1 MKTEA
6 LNCRCCGGV
15 LDVTSA
21 MAVCEYCGATNFIS
35 DTAGKYINQ
44 LNRANKLRQQ
54 KEYDNAIRIYD
65 NILSENIPSADILW
79 LRTLCEYGI
88 EYVPDPISS
97 KYFPTLHRIK
107 DESILNYYS
116 YLDALKLCTE
126 EQKEILIKEAN
137 EINRIQT
144 EYLEIA
150 KNEAPYDVFICYK
163 ETDED
168 TRQTTED
175 VAYCTR
181 LYEILTKSGYKVFFA
196 RETLKNKLSVDYEPY
211 IFAALKSSKV
221 MAVIGS
227 KSEYF
232 TATWVKNEW
241 SRFLKLMEKDSSKQI
256 FFACDDPNELPRAFS
271 LKQAQ
276 LLSHPQAMEILA
288 KNIINYFSNIL
299 KAGKNGKLGAG
310 KTSTFDID
318 LNSPAGILT
327 KAKKHLFQK
336 NFAAVYSD
344 ISDLLEIDPTN
355 SEAYWVRTLAN
366 VRHNEE
372 NIIYAK
378 VDLTKDEDY
387 DKALTFANGELKAK
401 FENVKEQCLEN
412 LRLQG
417 EFNVRMDNAAEDFR
431 KTVAS
436 SNTYAKKAQIIEELE
451 ALKKDYD
458 NSLLSKISGTKI
470 MQEISKKVSEL
481 DTIYKTVLDSMSSR
495 SISEYRKFCDEKH
508 ISNLVELDMD
518 SEKMKAL
525 RREYT
530 EENKALRNKYLIA
543 GDNYNL
549 NAEIISRKDEQA
561 RKQKRM
567 NVLEE
572 TLYEIDSAPSNF
584 GERLMQKFLED

>member
-15 LDVTSA
+15 LDVKSA
-21 MAVCEYCGATNFIS
+21 ITVCEYCGATNFIS

-44 LNRANKLRQQ
+44 LNRANKLRQE

-65 NILSENIPSADILW
+65 NILSENVPSADILW

-116 YLDALKLCTE
+116 YLDALKLCDE
-126 EQKEILIKEAN
+126 EQRNILIKEAT

-168 TRQTTED
+168 TMTTTED

-181 LYEILTKSGYKVFFA
+181 LYEILTKTGYKVFFA
-196 RETLKNKLSVDYEPY
+196 RETLQNKLSVDYEPY

-241 SRFLKLMEKDSSKQI
+241 SRFLKQMEKDPSKQI

-276 LLSHPQAMEILA
+276 LLSNPDAMEILA
-288 KNIINYFSNIL
+288 KNIINYLANIL
-299 KAGKNGKLGAG
+299 NAGKNGNPNALKNAAQYLDLSSPEAMLGR
-310 KTSTFDID
+310 
-318 LNSPAGILT
+318 
-327 KAKKHLFQK
+327 AKKHLNQK
-336 NFAAVYSD
+336 NYAAVYSD
-344 ISDLLEIDPTN
+344 ISDLLAINPAM
-355 SEAYWVRTLAN
+355 SEAYWVRLLAN

-378 VDLTKDEDY
+378 TDLTKDEDY
-387 DKALTFANGELKAK
+387 DKAVTFASSALKEK
-401 FENVKEQCLEN
+401 YEKIKDQCLEN
-412 LRLQG
+412 ISLQ
-417 EFNVRMDNAAEDFR
+417 EKFNERMDIVADEFR
-431 KTVAS
+431 QTVS
-436 SNTYAKKAQIIEELE
+436 ESKTYAKKDDIVKELKS
-451 ALKKDYD
+451 LKRDYD
-458 NSLLSKISGTKI
+458 NSALSTFGGKKIA
-470 MQEISKKVSEL
+470 QEIANKVAEL
-481 DTIYKTVLDSMSSR
+481 DSIYKAVLSSLSSR
-495 SISEYRKFCDEKH
+495 CISEYRKFCEENNL
-508 ISNLVELDMD
+508 SNLLELDNT

-525 RREYT
+525 RNSFI
-530 EENKALRNKYLIA
+530 EENKALRA
-543 GDNYNL
+543 NYTNIY
-549 NAEIISRKDEQA
+549 ADSEIISESISQKKEDRKRAVQKMIHEFDGIDSKKDETIGDMIVRA
-561 RKQKRM
+561 
-567 NVLEE
+567 
-572 TLYEIDSAPSNF
+572 
-584 GERLMQKFLED
+584 FLDE

>member
-15 LDVTSA
+15 LNVQSA
-21 MAVCEYCGATNFIS
+21 LAVCEYCGATNFVS

-88 EYVPDPISS
+88 EYVPDPIST
-97 KYFPTLHRIK
+97 KYFPTLHRVK

-116 YLDALKLCTE
+116 YLDALKLCDE
-126 EQKEILIKEAN
+126 QQKEILVKEAT

-168 TRQTTED
+168 TKKTTED

-196 RETLKNKLSVDYEPY
+196 RETLQNKLSVDYEPY

-256 FFACDDPNELPRAFS
+256 FFACDDPEELPRAFS

-276 LLSHPQAMEILA
+276 LLSNPNAMEILA
-288 KNIINYFSNIL
+288 QNIINYLVNII
-299 KAGKNGKLGAG
+299 KAGKNGVPGASKKNMPVNWDTPEG
-310 KTSTFDID
+310 M
-318 LNSPAGILT
+318 LLR
-327 KAKKHLFQK
+327 AKQHLSQK
-336 NFAAVYSD
+336 NYAAVYSN
-344 ISDLLEIDPTN
+344 ISDLLEMNPATA
-355 SEAYWVRTLAN
+355 EAYWIRLLAN
-366 VRHNEE
+366 VRHNED

-378 VDLTKDEDY
+378 VDLTKDDDY
-387 DKALTFANGELKAK
+387 DLLMTYATSSLKEK
-401 FENVKEQCLEN
+401 VEKIKDTCLEN
-412 LRLQG
+412 IRLQE
-417 EFNVRMDNAAEDFR
+417 EFNTHMDAVADEFR
-431 KTVAS
+431 STVLRS
-436 SNTYAKKAQIIEELE
+436 KTYAKKDIIVKELE
-451 ALKKDYD
+451 DLKKDYD
-458 NSLLSKISGTKI
+458 NFILSKISGTKI
-470 MQEISKKVSEL
+470 LQEISRKVAEL
-481 DTIYKTVLDSMSSR
+481 DTVYKTILDSMSSR
-495 SISEYRKFCDEKH
+495 SITEYRKFCEEKG
-508 ISNLVELDMD
+508 ISNLVELDMA

-525 RREYT
+525 RKEYT
-530 EENKALRNKYLIA
+530 EENKALRAKYLVSEEL
-543 GDNYNL
+543 YNL
-549 NAEIISRKDEQA
+549 NEEILSRKDAQA
-561 RKQKRM
+561 KKQARM
-567 NVLEE
+567 NVIEE
-572 TLYEIDSAPSNF
+572 TLHEFDSIPSNF
-584 GERLMQKFLED
+584 AERMVNKFLDD

>member
-15 LDVTSA
+15 LNVQSA
-21 MAVCEYCGATNFIS
+21 LAVCEYCGATNFVS

-88 EYVPDPISS
+88 EYVPDPIST

-126 EQKEILIKEAN
+126 EQKEILIKEAT

-168 TRQTTED
+168 TKQTTED
-175 VAYCTR
+175 VAYCSR

-241 SRFLKLMEKDSSKQI
+241 SRFLKLMEKDTNKQI

-276 LLSHPQAMEILA
+276 LLSNPQAMEILA
-288 KNIINYFSNIL
+288 KNIINYLANIL
-299 KAGKNGKLGAG
+299 KSGKNGKVGG
-310 KTSTFDID
+310 IMPSFTID
-318 LNSPAGILT
+318 LDSPAGILE
-327 KAKKHLFQK
+327 KAKKHLIQK

-355 SEAYWVRTLAN
+355 AEAYWIRVLAN

-378 VDLTKDEDY
+378 VDLTADEDY
-387 DKALTFANGELKAK
+387 EKALTFASGELKTK
-401 FENVKEQCLEN
+401 IEETKDKCLEN
-412 LRLQG
+412 INLQK
-417 EFNVRMDNAAEDFR
+417 EFNVQMDNAADDFR
-431 KTVAS
+431 KSVAS
-436 SNTYAKKAQIIEELE
+436 SNTYAKRKDIIKELDD
-451 ALKKDYD
+451 LKKDYD
-458 NSLLSKISGTKI
+458 NTLLSKIGGAKI

-481 DTIYKTVLDSMSSR
+481 DTIYKTILHSMSSR
-495 SISEYRKFCDEKH
+495 SISEYRKFCEEH
-508 ISNLVELDMD
+508 HLSNLVELDMS

-525 RREYT
+525 RTEYT
-530 EENKALRNKYLIA
+530 EENKALRNKYLIT
-543 GDNYNL
+543 GGNYSL
-549 NAEIISRKDEQA
+549 NEEISSRKDAQA
-561 RKQKRM
+561 KKQEKP
-567 NVLEE
+567 NVFEE
-572 TLYEIDSAPSNF
+572 TLYEINSAPSNF
-584 GERLMQKFLED
+584 GEKLMQMFLED

>member
-15 LDVTSA
+15 LDVKSA
-21 MAVCEYCGATNFIS
+21 LTVCEYCGATNFVS

-97 KYFPTLHRIK
+97 KYFPTLHRVK

-116 YLDALKLCTE
+116 YLDALKLCDD
-126 EQKEILIKEAN
+126 EQKAILEKEAV

-168 TRQTTED
+168 TKQTTED
-175 VAYCTR
+175 VAYCSR

-196 RETLKNKLSVDYEPY
+196 RETLQNKLSVDYEPY

-241 SRFLKLMEKDSSKQI
+241 SRFLKLMEKDQTKQI
-256 FFACDDPNELPRAFS
+256 FFACDDPEELPRAFS

-276 LLSHPQAMEILA
+276 LLSNPNAMEVLA
-288 KNIINYFSNIL
+288 KNIINYLNNIL
-299 KAGKNGKLGAG
+299 KAGKNGLPG
-310 KTSTFDID
+310 KKPVNLSSPEGMLLKATKN
-318 LNSPAGILT
+318 LNN
-327 KAKKHLFQK
+327 K
-336 NFAAVYSD
+336 NYAAVYSN
-344 ISDLLEIDPTN
+344 ISDLLEIAPTMA
-355 SEAYWVRTLAN
+355 EAYWIRLLAN
-366 VRHNEE
+366 VRHNED

-378 VDLTKDEDY
+378 ADLTTDENY
-387 DKALTFANGELKAK
+387 EKAITFAGDALREKYEK
-401 FENVKEQCLEN
+401 IKDQCLEN
-412 LRLQG
+412 INLQK
-417 EFNVRMDNAAEDFR
+417 EFDVQLDVAADEFEQ
-431 KTVAS
+431 TVLS
-436 SNTYAKKAQIIEELE
+436 SKTYAKKDEIIKELRS
-451 ALKKDYD
+451 LKRDYD
-458 NSLLSKISGTKI
+458 NAVLSKFSGSKLL
-470 MQEISKKVSEL
+470 QEISKKVAEL
-481 DTIYKTVLDSMSSR
+481 DSIYRTILASLSSR
-495 SISEYRKFCDEKH
+495 CISEYRKFCADH
-508 ISNLVELDMD
+508 NISNLVELDNA
-518 SEKMKAL
+518 SGKMKEL
-525 RREYT
+525 RNQYI
-530 EENKALRNKYLIA
+530 EENKSLRQKY
-543 GDNYNL
+543 
-549 NAEIISRKDEQA
+549 IISEEYVDLNEEILQKKAA
-561 RKQKRM
+561 RKRAIEKSIHEYDHIEDTTIGDKIIR
-567 NVLEE
+567 
-572 TLYEIDSAPSNF
+572 A
-584 GERLMQKFLED
+584 FLDD

>member
-15 LDVTSA
+15 LDVKSA
-21 MAVCEYCGATNFIS
+21 LTVCEYCGATNFVS

-97 KYFPTLHRIK
+97 KYFPTLHRVK

-116 YLDALKLCTE
+116 YLDALKLCDD
-126 EQKEILIKEAN
+126 EQKAILEKEAV

-168 TRQTTED
+168 TKQTTED
-175 VAYCTR
+175 VAYCSR

-196 RETLKNKLSVDYEPY
+196 RETLQNKLSVDYEPY

-241 SRFLKLMEKDSSKQI
+241 SRFLKLMEKDQTKQI
-256 FFACDDPNELPRAFS
+256 FFACDDPEELPRAFS

-276 LLSHPQAMEILA
+276 LLSNPNAMEVLA
-288 KNIINYFSNIL
+288 KNIINYLNNIL
-299 KAGKNGKLGAG
+299 KAGKNGLPDKKPVNLSSPEGMLLKA
-310 KTSTFDID
+310 TNN
-318 LNSPAGILT
+318 LNN
-327 KAKKHLFQK
+327 K
-336 NFAAVYSD
+336 NYAAVYSN
-344 ISDLLEIDPTN
+344 ISDLLEIAPTMA
-355 SEAYWVRTLAN
+355 EAYWIRLLAN
-366 VRHNEE
+366 VRHNED

-378 VDLTKDEDY
+378 ADLTTDENY
-387 DKALTFANGELKAK
+387 EKAITFAGDALREKYEK
-401 FENVKEQCLEN
+401 IKDQCLEN
-412 LRLQG
+412 INLQK
-417 EFNVRMDNAAEDFR
+417 EFDVQLDIAADEFR
-431 KTVAS
+431 QTVLS
-436 SNTYAKKAQIIEELE
+436 SKTYAKKDEIIKELHS
-451 ALKKDYD
+451 LKRDYD
-458 NSLLSKISGTKI
+458 NAILSKFSGSKLL
-470 MQEISKKVSEL
+470 QEISKKVAEL
-481 DTIYKTVLDSMSSR
+481 DSIYRTILASLSSR
-495 SISEYRKFCDEKH
+495 CISEYRKFCADH
-508 ISNLVELDMD
+508 NISNLVELDNA
-518 SEKMKAL
+518 SGKMKEL
-525 RREYT
+525 RNQYI
-530 EENKALRNKYLIA
+530 EENKTLRQKY
-543 GDNYNL
+543 
-549 NAEIISRKDEQA
+549 IISEEYVDLNEEILQKKAA
-561 RKQKRM
+561 RKRAIEKSIHEYDHIEDGTIGDKIIR
-567 NVLEE
+567 
-572 TLYEIDSAPSNF
+572 A
-584 GERLMQKFLED
+584 FLDD

>member
-15 LDVTSA
+15 LNVTSA
-21 MAVCEYCGATNFIS
+21 LAVCEYCGATNFVS

-44 LNRANKLRQQ
+44 LNRANKLRQE
-54 KEYDNAIRIYD
+54 KEYDNALRIYD

-116 YLDALKLCTE
+116 YLDALKLCNE
-126 EQKEILIKEAN
+126 EQRAILEKEAT

-168 TRQTTED
+168 TNETTED
-175 VAYCTR
+175 VAYCSR
-181 LYEILTKSGYKVFFA
+181 LYEILTKTGYKVFFA
-196 RETLKNKLSVDYEPY
+196 RETLQNKLSVDYEPY

-241 SRFLKLMEKDSSKQI
+241 SRFLKQMEKDPNKQI

-276 LLSHPQAMEILA
+276 LLSNPNAMEILA
-288 KNIINYFSNIL
+288 KNIINYLANIL
-299 KAGKNGKLGAG
+299 KAGKNGNAAKNAPAYLN
-310 KTSTFDID
+310 
-318 LNSPAGILT
+318 LNSPEALLN
-327 KAKKHLFQK
+327 KAKKHLMQK

-344 ISDLLEIDPTN
+344 ISDLLQINPAM
-355 SEAYWVRTLAN
+355 SEAYWVRLLAN
-366 VRHNEE
+366 VHHNEE

-378 VDLTKDEDY
+378 ADLAKDEDY
-387 DKALTFANGELKAK
+387 EKAIAFAGSIEKQKYEEIKDK
-401 FENVKEQCLEN
+401 CLEN
-412 LRLQG
+412 IRLQ
-417 EFNVRMDNAAEDFR
+417 ELFNERMDLVAEEF
-431 KTVAS
+431 KQTVATS
-436 SNTYAKKAQIIEELE
+436 KTYAKKDEIVKELKS
-451 ALKKDYD
+451 LKRDYE
-458 NSLLSKISGTKI
+458 NSTLSKIGGSKI
-470 MQEISKKVSEL
+470 VQEIAKKVAEL
-481 DTIYKTVLDSMSSR
+481 DSIYKAVLSSLSSR
-495 SISEYRKFCDEKH
+495 CISEYRKFCEENNL
-508 ISNLVELDMD
+508 SNLVELDNTSD
-518 SEKMKAL
+518 KMKAL
-525 RREYT
+525 RAHYAD
-530 EENKALRNKYLIA
+530 ENKTLR
-543 GDNYNL
+543 
-549 NAEIISRKDEQA
+549 DEYYIYVTDEGFMNDTIT
-561 RKQKRM
+561 QKREDRKRAVQKM
-567 NVLEE
+567 IHEFDNVSDE
-572 TLYEIDSAPSNF
+572 TVGEKIIRSLID
-584 GERLMQKFLED
+584 E

>member
-15 LDVTSA
+15 LDVKSA
-21 MAVCEYCGATNFIS
+21 LTVCEYCGATNFVS

-97 KYFPTLHRIK
+97 KYFPTLHRVK

-116 YLDALKLCTE
+116 YLDALKLCDD
-126 EQKEILIKEAN
+126 EQKAILEKEAV

-168 TRQTTED
+168 TKQTTED
-175 VAYCTR
+175 VAYCSR

-196 RETLKNKLSVDYEPY
+196 RETLQNKLSVDYEPY

-241 SRFLKLMEKDSSKQI
+241 SRFLKLMEKDQSKQI
-256 FFACDDPNELPRAFS
+256 FFACDDPEELPRAFS

-276 LLSHPQAMEILA
+276 LLSNPNAMEVLA
-288 KNIINYFSNIL
+288 KNIINYLNNIL
-299 KAGKNGKLGAG
+299 KAGKNGLPG
-310 KTSTFDID
+310 KKPVNLSSPEGMLLKATKN
-318 LNSPAGILT
+318 LNN
-327 KAKKHLFQK
+327 K
-336 NFAAVYSD
+336 NYAAVYSN
-344 ISDLLEIDPTN
+344 ISDLLEIAPTMA
-355 SEAYWVRTLAN
+355 EAYWIRLLAN
-366 VRHNEE
+366 VRHNED

-378 VDLTKDEDY
+378 ADLTTDENY
-387 DKALTFANGELKAK
+387 EKAITFAGDALREKYEK
-401 FENVKEQCLEN
+401 IKDQCLEN
-412 LRLQG
+412 INLQK
-417 EFNVRMDNAAEDFR
+417 EFDVQLDVAADEFR
-431 KTVAS
+431 QTVLS
-436 SNTYAKKAQIIEELE
+436 SKTYAKKDEIIKELRS
-451 ALKKDYD
+451 LKRDYD
-458 NSLLSKISGTKI
+458 NAVLSKFSGSKLL
-470 MQEISKKVSEL
+470 QEISKKVAEL
-481 DTIYKTVLDSMSSR
+481 DSIYRTILASLSSR
-495 SISEYRKFCDEKH
+495 CISEYRKFCADH
-508 ISNLVELDMD
+508 NISNLVELDNA
-518 SEKMKAL
+518 SGKMKEL
-525 RREYT
+525 RNQYI
-530 EENKALRNKYLIA
+530 EENKTLRQKY
-543 GDNYNL
+543 
-549 NAEIISRKDEQA
+549 IISEEYVDLNEEILQKKAA
-561 RKQKRM
+561 RKRAIEKSIHEYDHIEDTTIGDKIIR
-567 NVLEE
+567 
-572 TLYEIDSAPSNF
+572 A
-584 GERLMQKFLED
+584 FLDD

>member
-15 LDVTSA
+15 LDVKSA
-21 MAVCEYCGATNFIS
+21 LTVCEYCGATNFVS

-97 KYFPTLHRIK
+97 KYFPTLHRVK

-116 YLDALKLCTE
+116 YLDALKLCDD
-126 EQKEILIKEAN
+126 EQKAILEKEAV

-168 TRQTTED
+168 TKQTTED
-175 VAYCTR
+175 VAYCSR

-196 RETLKNKLSVDYEPY
+196 RETLQNKLSVDYEPY

-241 SRFLKLMEKDSSKQI
+241 SRFLKLMEKDQTKQI
-256 FFACDDPNELPRAFS
+256 FFACDDPEELPRAFS

-276 LLSHPQAMEILA
+276 LLSNPNAMEVLA
-288 KNIINYFSNIL
+288 KNIINYLNNIL
-299 KAGKNGKLGAG
+299 KAGKNGLPSKKPVNLSSPEGMLLKAT
-310 KTSTFDID
+310 KN
-318 LNSPAGILT
+318 LNN
-327 KAKKHLFQK
+327 K
-336 NFAAVYSD
+336 NYAAVYSN
-344 ISDLLEIDPTN
+344 ISDLLEIAPTMA
-355 SEAYWVRTLAN
+355 EAYWIRLLAN
-366 VRHNEE
+366 VRHNED

-378 VDLTKDEDY
+378 ADLTTDENY
-387 DKALTFANGELKAK
+387 EKAITFAGDALREKYEK
-401 FENVKEQCLEN
+401 IKDQCLEN
-412 LRLQG
+412 INLQK
-417 EFNVRMDNAAEDFR
+417 EFDVQLDVAADEFEQ
-431 KTVAS
+431 TVLS
-436 SNTYAKKAQIIEELE
+436 SKTYAKKDEIIKELRS
-451 ALKKDYD
+451 LKRDYD
-458 NSLLSKISGTKI
+458 NAVLSKFSGTKLL
-470 MQEISKKVSEL
+470 QEISKKVSEL
-481 DTIYKTVLDSMSSR
+481 DSIYRTILASLSSR
-495 SISEYRKFCDEKH
+495 CISEYRKFCADH
-508 ISNLVELDMD
+508 NISNLVELDNA
-518 SEKMKAL
+518 SGKMK
-525 RREYT
+525 E
-530 EENKALRNKYLIA
+530 LRNKYIEENKTLRQK
-543 GDNYNL
+543 Y
-549 NAEIISRKDEQA
+549 IISEEYVDLNEEILQKKAA
-561 RKQKRM
+561 RKRAIEKSIHEYDHIEDTTIGDKIIR
-567 NVLEE
+567 
-572 TLYEIDSAPSNF
+572 A
-584 GERLMQKFLED
+584 FLDD

>member
-15 LDVTSA
+15 LNVQSA

-88 EYVPDPISS
+88 EYVPDPIST

-116 YLDALKLCTE
+116 YLDALKLSTE
-126 EQKEILIKEAN
+126 EQKEILIKEAT

-168 TRQTTED
+168 TKQTTED

-181 LYEILTKSGYKVFFA
+181 LYEILSKSGYKVFFA

-241 SRFLKLMEKDSSKQI
+241 SRFLKLMEKDTSKQI

-288 KNIINYFSNIL
+288 KNIINYLANIL
-299 KAGKNGKLGAG
+299 KAGKNGKVGAVNA
-310 KTSTFDID
+310 SAFNID
-318 LNSPAGILT
+318 LDSPEGILA
-327 KAKKHLFQK
+327 KAKKHLIQK

-355 SEAYWVRTLAN
+355 AEAYWIRTLAN
-366 VRHNEE
+366 ARHNEE
-372 NIIYAK
+372 NIIYSK
-378 VDLTKDEDY
+378 VDLTADEDY
-387 DKALTFANGELKAK
+387 EKALTFASGELKTK
-401 FENVKEQCLEN
+401 IEKIKDICLGN
-412 LRLQG
+412 IDLQK
-417 EFNVRMDNAAEDFR
+417 EFNAQMDNAADDFR

-436 SNTYAKKAQIIEELE
+436 SNTYAKRKDIIKELDD
-451 ALKKDYD
+451 LKKDYD
-458 NSLLSKISGTKI
+458 NTLLSKIGGAKI

-481 DTIYKTVLDSMSSR
+481 DTIYKTILDSMSSR
-495 SISEYRKFCDEKH
+495 SIAEYRKFCEDH
-508 ISNLVELDMD
+508 HLSNLVELDMS
-518 SEKMKAL
+518 SEKMKVL
-525 RREYT
+525 RSEYT
-530 EENKALRNKYLIA
+530 EENKILRNKYLIT
-543 GDNYNL
+543 GGNYGL
-549 NAEIISRKDEQA
+549 NEEINSRKDAQA
-561 RKQKRM
+561 KKQEKL

-572 TLYEIDSAPSNF
+572 SLYEINSAPSNF
-584 GERLMQKFLED
+584 GEKLMQMFLED

>member
-15 LDVTSA
+15 LEVKSA
-21 MAVCEYCGATNFIS
+21 LAVCEYCGATNFVS

-88 EYVPDPISS
+88 EYVPDPIST

-126 EQKEILIKEAN
+126 EQKEILIKEAT

-168 TRQTTED
+168 TKQTTED
-175 VAYCTR
+175 VAYCSR

-241 SRFLKLMEKDSSKQI
+241 SRFLKLMEKDTNKQI

-276 LLSHPQAMEILA
+276 LLSNPQAMEILA
-288 KNIINYFSNIL
+288 KNIINYLANIL
-299 KAGKNGKLGAG
+299 KSGKNGKVGG
-310 KTSTFDID
+310 IMPSFTID
-318 LNSPAGILT
+318 LDSPAGILE
-327 KAKKHLFQK
+327 KAKKHLIQK

-355 SEAYWVRTLAN
+355 AEAYWIRVLAN

-378 VDLTKDEDY
+378 VDLTADEDY
-387 DKALTFANGELKAK
+387 EKALTFASGELKTK
-401 FENVKEQCLEN
+401 IEETKDKCLEN
-412 LRLQG
+412 INLQK
-417 EFNVRMDNAAEDFR
+417 EFNVQMDNAADDFR

-436 SNTYAKKAQIIEELE
+436 SNTYAKRKDIIKELDD
-451 ALKKDYD
+451 LKKDYD
-458 NSLLSKISGTKI
+458 NTLLSKIGGAKI

-481 DTIYKTVLDSMSSR
+481 DTIYKTILDSMSSR
-495 SISEYRKFCDEKH
+495 SISEYRKFCEEH
-508 ISNLVELDMD
+508 HLSNLVELDMS

-525 RREYT
+525 RTEYT
-530 EENKALRNKYLIA
+530 EENKALRNKYLIT
-543 GDNYNL
+543 GGNYSL
-549 NAEIISRKDEQA
+549 NEEISSRKDAQA
-561 RKQKRM
+561 KKQEKL
-567 NVLEE
+567 NVFEE
-572 TLYEIDSAPSNF
+572 SLYEINSAPSNF
-584 GERLMQKFLED
+584 GEKLMQMFLED

>member
-15 LDVTSA
+15 LNVQSA
-21 MAVCEYCGATNFIS
+21 LAVCEYCGATNFVS
-35 DTAGKYINQ
+35 DTAGKYITQ

-88 EYVPDPISS
+88 EYVPDPIST
-97 KYFPTLHRIK
+97 KYFPTLHRVK

-116 YLDALKLCTE
+116 YLDALKLCDE
-126 EQKEILIKEAN
+126 QQKEILVKEAT

-168 TRQTTED
+168 TKKTTED
-175 VAYCTR
+175 VAYCSR

-196 RETLKNKLSVDYEPY
+196 RETLQNKLSVDYEPY

-256 FFACDDPNELPRAFS
+256 FFACDDPEELPRAFS

-276 LLSHPQAMEILA
+276 LLSNPNAMEILA
-288 KNIINYFSNIL
+288 QNIINYLVNII
-299 KAGKNGKLGAG
+299 KAGKNGAPGAYKKPNNQVNPDTPEG
-310 KTSTFDID
+310 M
-318 LNSPAGILT
+318 LLR
-327 KAKKHLFQK
+327 AKKHLSQK
-336 NFAAVYSD
+336 NYAAVYSN
-344 ISDLLEIDPTN
+344 ISDLLEMNPATA
-355 SEAYWVRTLAN
+355 EAYWIRLLAN
-366 VRHNEE
+366 VRHNED

-378 VDLTKDEDY
+378 VDITKDDDY
-387 DKALTFANGELKAK
+387 DLLMTYATSSLKEK
-401 FENVKEQCLEN
+401 VEKIKNTCLEN
-412 LRLQG
+412 IRLQE
-417 EFNVRMDNAAEDFR
+417 EFNTHMDAVADEFR
-431 KTVAS
+431 GTVLS
-436 SNTYAKKAQIIEELE
+436 SKTYAKKDIIVKELE
-451 ALKKDYD
+451 DLKKDYD
-458 NSLLSKISGTKI
+458 NYILSKISGTKI
-470 MQEISKKVSEL
+470 LQEISRKVAEL
-481 DTIYKTVLDSMSSR
+481 DTVYKTILDSMSSR
-495 SISEYRKFCDEKH
+495 SISEYRKFCEEKG
-508 ISNLVELDMD
+508 ISNLVELDMA

-525 RREYT
+525 RKEYT
-530 EENKALRNKYLIA
+530 EENKALRAKYPVSEE
-543 GDNYNL
+543 YYSL
-549 NAEIISRKDEQA
+549 NEEILSRKDAQA
-561 RKQKRM
+561 KKQARM
-567 NVLEE
+567 NVIEE
-572 TLYEIDSAPSNF
+572 TLHEFDSIPSNF
-584 GERLMQKFLED
+584 AERMVNKFLED

>member
-15 LDVTSA
+15 LDVKSA
-21 MAVCEYCGATNFIS
+21 LTVCEYCGATNFIS
-35 DTAGKYINQ
+35 DTADKYINQ

-65 NILSENIPSADILW
+65 NILSENLPSADILW

-88 EYVPDPISS
+88 EYVPDPIST
-97 KYFPTLHRIK
+97 KYFPTLHRVK

-116 YLDALKLCTE
+116 YLDALKLCND
-126 EQKEILIKEAN
+126 EQKAILEKEAV

-168 TRQTTED
+168 TKQTTED

-181 LYEILTKSGYKVFFA
+181 LYDILTKTGYKVFFA
-196 RETLKNKLSVDYEPY
+196 RETLQDKLSVDYEPY

-241 SRFLKLMEKDSSKQI
+241 SRFLKLMEKDPTKQI
-256 FFACDDPNELPRAFS
+256 FFACDDPEELPRAFS

-276 LLSHPQAMEILA
+276 LLSNPNAMEVLA
-288 KNIINYFSNIL
+288 KNIINYLSNIL
-299 KAGKNGKLGAG
+299 KTGKNGQPGIRKN
-310 KTSTFDID
+310 ID
-318 LNSPAGILT
+318 YNTPEGLLL
-327 KAKKHLFQK
+327 KAKNNLNQK
-336 NFAAVYSD
+336 NFAAVYSN
-344 ISDLLEIDPTN
+344 ISDLLEINPAMA
-355 SEAYWVRTLAN
+355 EAYWIRLLAN

-378 VDLTKDEDY
+378 ADLAADENY
-387 DKALTFANGELKAK
+387 EKILTFAGNDLKQK
-401 FENVKEQCLEN
+401 IENIKDRCLEN
-412 LRLQG
+412 MRLQK
-417 EFNVRMDNAAEDFR
+417 EFDARMDIVADEFR
-431 KTVAS
+431 KTVLTS
-436 SNTYAKKAQIIEELE
+436 KTYAKKDEIVNELKS
-451 ALKKDYD
+451 LRRDYD
-458 NSLLSKISGTKI
+458 NAVLSKFGGKRIL
-470 MQEISKKVSEL
+470 QEITKKIDEV
-481 DTIYKTVLDSMSSR
+481 DTIYRTILSSLSSR
-495 SISEYRKFCDEKH
+495 CISEYRKFCADH
-508 ISNLVELDMD
+508 NISNLVELDNA

-525 RREYT
+525 RSEYS
-530 EENKALRNKYLIA
+530 EENKAIRNKYSITQ
-543 GDNYNL
+543 
-549 NAEIISRKDEQA
+549 EHVSISDDIEAKREA
-561 RKQKRM
+561 RKRAIEHSMHEYDHIQD
-567 NVLEE
+567 E
-572 TLYEIDSAPSNF
+572 TVGDKILRALLD
-584 GERLMQKFLED
+584 DD

>member
-15 LDVTSA
+15 LDVKSA
-21 MAVCEYCGATNFIS
+21 LTVCEYCGATNFVS

-97 KYFPTLHRIK
+97 KYFPTLHRVK

-116 YLDALKLCTE
+116 YLDALKLCDD
-126 EQKEILIKEAN
+126 EQKAILEKEAV

-168 TRQTTED
+168 TKQTTED
-175 VAYCTR
+175 VAYCSR

-196 RETLKNKLSVDYEPY
+196 RETLQNKLSVDYEPY

-241 SRFLKLMEKDSSKQI
+241 SRFLKLMEKDQSKQI
-256 FFACDDPNELPRAFS
+256 FFACDDPEELPRAFS

-276 LLSHPQAMEILA
+276 LLSNPNAMEVLA
-288 KNIINYFSNIL
+288 KNIINYLNNIL
-299 KAGKNGKLGAG
+299 KAGKNGLPG
-310 KTSTFDID
+310 KKPVNLSSPEGMLLKATKN
-318 LNSPAGILT
+318 LNN
-327 KAKKHLFQK
+327 K
-336 NFAAVYSD
+336 NYAAVYSN
-344 ISDLLEIDPTN
+344 ISDLLEIAPTMA
-355 SEAYWVRTLAN
+355 EAYWIRLLAN
-366 VRHNEE
+366 VRHNED

-378 VDLTKDEDY
+378 ADLTTDENY
-387 DKALTFANGELKAK
+387 EKAITFAGDALREKYEK
-401 FENVKEQCLEN
+401 IKDQCLEN
-412 LRLQG
+412 INLQK
-417 EFNVRMDNAAEDFR
+417 EFDVQLDVAADEFR
-431 KTVAS
+431 QTVLS
-436 SNTYAKKAQIIEELE
+436 SKTYAKKDEIIKELRS
-451 ALKKDYD
+451 LKRDYD
-458 NSLLSKISGTKI
+458 NAVLSKFSGSKLL
-470 MQEISKKVSEL
+470 QEISKKVAEL
-481 DTIYKTVLDSMSSR
+481 DSIYRTILASLSSR
-495 SISEYRKFCDEKH
+495 CISEYRKFCADH
-508 ISNLVELDMD
+508 NISNLVELDNA
-518 SEKMKAL
+518 SGKMKEL
-525 RREYT
+525 RNQYI
-530 EENKALRNKYLIA
+530 EENKSLRQKY
-543 GDNYNL
+543 
-549 NAEIISRKDEQA
+549 IISEEYVDLNEEILQKKAA
-561 RKQKRM
+561 RKRAIEKSIHEYDHIEDTTIGDKIIR
-567 NVLEE
+567 
-572 TLYEIDSAPSNF
+572 A
-584 GERLMQKFLED
+584 FLDD